1 MYASTASLSTV
12 VQGLICQRT
21 DTRVDQSFES
31 RCSHPTF
38 AYLHWPNAGG
48 TCIGSKSRQEFSC
61 AWKLHLTIIP
71 SIISG
76 LSRTFLLHQTAE
88 SSQLY
93 LGSLKMPP
101 DTSDDGP
108 LLPESHSDDTYT
120 RTRRHLDS
128 RIWWRYLL
136 AVAFSSCAL
145 SIAATLG
152 LSSFMIARHSAV
164 SDRSHL
170 PGLDVP
176 PRISVSSPLGDRANK
191 IQWDQ

>member
-1 MYASTASLSTV
+1 LKVGA
-12 VQGLICQRT
+12 LIQRSRIYIGPT
-21 DTRVDQSFES
+21 PVEPVSALNRDKSFHV
-31 RCSHPTF
+31 RG
-38 AYLHWPNAGG
+38 N
-48 TCIGSKSRQEFSC
+48 CI
-61 AWKLHLTIIP
+61 
-71 SIISG
+71 
-76 LSRTFLLHQTAE
+76 
-88 SSQLY
+88 SQY
-93 LGSLKMPP
+93 LGSLKMSP